1 MFVDSINLVDVVLE
15 GAKAVCMLVLFLI
28 ISNAGT
34 QYPQLSKGPWK
45 LILFGFFLMF
55 LGFLA
60 DTSDEIIDYEMSDTL
75 ATIQSS
81 FEELTLITGLILTT
95 VGFKKW
101 FEFVGRFLGLKSS

>member
-1 MFVDSINLVDVVLE
+1 MFVDSINMVDVILE
-15 GAKAVCMLVLFLI
+15 GAKALSMLILILI
-28 ISNAGT
+28 IFSAGS
-34 QYPQLSKGPWK
+34 QYPQLSKGPWN
-45 LILFGFFLMF
+45 LILFGFILMF

-60 DTSDEIIDYEMSDTL
+60 DTSDEVINYEMSDTL

-81 FEELTLITGLILTT
+81 FEELTLIIGLILVT